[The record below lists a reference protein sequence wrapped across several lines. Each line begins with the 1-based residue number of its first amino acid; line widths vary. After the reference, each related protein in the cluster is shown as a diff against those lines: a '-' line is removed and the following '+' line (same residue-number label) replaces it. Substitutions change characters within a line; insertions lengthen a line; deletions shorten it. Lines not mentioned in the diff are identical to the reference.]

1 MVKFSE
7 EEMKCAYKEVYYII
21 EFLDEDI
28 KEMIPNEKIEFYK
41 SHMDNTHSF
50 RYDLDKDLNDQN
62 ILYPTKCILSNLFK
76 TYIATEEDKAE
87 IEKEEQKQ
95 LNEIENEKHLK
106 YNPDNIF
113 KTEESKP
120 KLAISS
126 IEIEDISTDMIV
138 SEKEEPIFRKIINKI
153 LKFLKIE

>member
-1 MVKFSE
+1 ME
-7 EEMKCAYKEVYYII
+7 KENNNWIATII
-21 EFLDEDI
+21 
-28 KEMIPNEKIEFYK
+28 
-41 SHMDNTHSF
+41 
-50 RYDLDKDLNDQN
+50 
-62 ILYPTKCILSNLFK
+62 K

-113 KTEESKP
+113 KNKESKP

-153 LKFLKIE
+153 LKFLKIK